1 MVGAGGVV
9 FLAIVPVT
17 LPSVRVGSDVGGGG
31 GTGYGVDLSAAA
43 HGAQHE
49 STRTGEAMRGAR
61 VSGRP
66 AIAAAMAMLL
76 VAVLGLSG
84 CNQDNTP
91 KEYGTVT
98 EQNFLE
104 LCTNLYYDNTDD
116 TLAVTDKTI
125 AADVNAP
132 TPDQCKCQ
140 YDVYVA
146 QMPISD
152 FTTLNSK
159 LKENPEDAWNSVPTS
174 ITDALKGCMSAGFGS
189 SVPDPVD
196 AATSTTA
203 ATAEPATTVAP

>member
-1 MVGAGGVV
+1 
-9 FLAIVPVT
+9 
-17 LPSVRVGSDVGGGG
+17 
-31 GTGYGVDLSAAA
+31 
-43 HGAQHE
+43 
-49 STRTGEAMRGAR
+49 
-61 VSGRP
+61 
-66 AIAAAMAMLL
+66 MAVLL

-174 ITDALKGCMSAGFGS
+174 ITDALKACMTSSSA
-189 SVPDPVD
+189 PDSTTTTV
-196 AATSTTA
+196 ATTETTA
-203 ATAEPATTVAP
+203 AQ